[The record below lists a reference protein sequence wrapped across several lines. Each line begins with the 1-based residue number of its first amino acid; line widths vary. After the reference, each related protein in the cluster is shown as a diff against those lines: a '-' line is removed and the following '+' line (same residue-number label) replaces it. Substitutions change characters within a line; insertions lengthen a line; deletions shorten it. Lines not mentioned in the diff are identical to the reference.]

1 VRRALLAFVVVLVL
15 AAPTSAEPR
24 RWTLVATIEP
34 LAMIARAVAGEGV
47 AVSVLVPPG
56 ASPHTFEPRPGD
68 VAALS
73 RARLLVA
80 VGGGLDDWAARLAD
94 AAGGSGAVLTL
105 LDLPGIDPLPAAPGS
120 RHRRD
125 PHVWLDPI
133 RVRDV
138 IVPALASRLGVLDP
152 GGRATYESRARAF
165 RDRLTALDGEIR
177 ARLAGHG
184 REYLAY
190 HGAWRYF
197 ASRYGLEEVGVVE
210 EAPGEEPTPGALG
223 ALVAA
228 ARRAGVPAILVEPQL
243 DPRVA
248 QTLAREWGGT
258 VVLADALGDPRVPAR
273 ADYVALLRFDAAAFA
288 KALGGAP

>member
-1 VRRALLAFVVVLVL
+1 VRRAAPILLLALAL
-15 AAPTSAEPR
+15 AAPSRAASRP
-24 RWTLVATIEP
+24 WALVATIEP
-34 LAMIARAVAGEGV
+34 LAMIARALAGEGV

-73 RARLLVA
+73 RAHLLVA
-80 VGGGLDDWAARLAD
+80 VGGGLDDWAVRLVG
-94 AAGGSGAVLTL
+94 AAGGSAAVLRV
-105 LDLPGIDPLPAAPGS
+105 LDLPGLDPLAAAPGS

-138 IVPALASRLGVLDP
+138 IVPALAVRLGELDP
-152 GGRATYESRARAF
+152 GARSRYASRAAAF
-165 RDRLTALDGEIR
+165 QDRLTTLDGEIR
-177 ARLAGHG
+177 AQLAGHG
-184 REYLAY
+184 REYVAY

-228 ARRAGVPAILVEPQL
+228 ARRARVPAILVEPQL

-248 QTLAREWGGT
+248 ETLAREWGGT
-258 VVLADALGDPRVPAR
+258 VVLADALGDPRVPTR
-273 ADYVALLRFDAAAFA
+273 ADYVSLLRFDAAAFA
-288 KALGGAP
+288 RALGGAP